1 MITPT
6 AESYNSTVAHPAT
19 AAVPHWSDR
28 LISELNASDLRAAQ
42 IIAGLTSEQLN
53 WRPSAAAWSVGQC
66 LEHLAVTN
74 ELYLPPIAKALDGKP
89 ASPVAAITPGWFG
102 RWFIASFAEPSSKTK
117 RARAPKQI
125 QPASRVDVSIL
136 DRFLVSN
143 DAVRELI
150 QRARDY
156 NVNRIRFAH
165 PFVPG
170 IRFTVGTGLEIASGH
185 ERRHLLQAERVKQ
198 YSGFPGTIR

>member
-1 MITPT
+1 M
-6 AESYNSTVAHPAT
+6 AHPAT

-28 LISELNASDLRAAQ
+28 LISELNASDQRAAQ

-53 WRPSAAAWSVGQC
+53 WQPSPGAWSVGQC

-74 ELYLPPIAKALDGKP
+74 ELYLRPIAKALDDKP
-89 ASPVAAITPGWFG
+89 VSPVAAIMPGWFG
-102 RWFIASFAEPSSKTK
+102 RWFIASFAEPSPKTK
-117 RARAPKQI
+117 RAGAPKKI
-125 QPASRVDVSIL
+125 QPASHVDSSVL
-136 DRFLVSN
+136 DRFRASN
-143 DAVRELI
+143 HAVRELI

-156 NVNRIRFAH
+156 NVNRIRFAN

-170 IRFTVGTGLEIASGH
+170 IRFTVGTALVIVSGH

-198 YSGFPGTIR
+198 SSGFPGIIR